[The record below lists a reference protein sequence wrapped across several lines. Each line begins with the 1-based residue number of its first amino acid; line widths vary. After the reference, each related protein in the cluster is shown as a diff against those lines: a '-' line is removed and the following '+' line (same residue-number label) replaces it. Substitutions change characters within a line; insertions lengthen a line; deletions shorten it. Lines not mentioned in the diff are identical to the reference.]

1 MYGILEYVVSG
12 VCAVNRFVRHDVY
25 LYLKEVEEF
34 PILIP
39 IVE

>member
-1 MYGILEYVVSG
+1 MYNILEYVVSG

-34 PILIP
+34 SILIP